1 METWIRY
8 IGRMDSVRMGFDG
21 QSNAS
26 APSVRRGTPI
36 KVSPRAATRLVGESG
51 GNVWER
57 TTAPA
62 TQRKAG

>member
-8 IGRMDSVRMGFDG
+8 IGRMDSVRMGADG

-26 APSVRRGTPI
+26 APTIRRMTPTKI
-36 KVSPRAATRLVGESG
+36 SPRAASRLVGECG

-57 TTAPA
+57 CEPPTT
-62 TQRKAG
+62 RKAG

>member
-8 IGRMDSVRMGFDG
+8 IGRMDSVRMGADG

-26 APSVRRGTPI
+26 APAVRRGQPI
-36 KVSPRAATRLVGESG
+36 KIIPRAATRLVGESG

-57 TTAPA
+57 CEAP
-62 TQRKAG
+62 TLRKAG